1 MLDRIDHDGA
11 LIIGEWQR
19 RQARI
24 AAFDAE
30 PVAQH
35 NLQMAAYRVP
45 AKRVI
50 KALVISDA
58 LAWAFLAPSRS
69 PALKRHPHALAKP
82 GLVGSKTVVARP
94 AAAPAHDPNRRR
106 PPGCGPRNVGPGALA
121 GHHVAVGS
129 TTLIGVA
136 LTETL
141 QRGQVPHSG

>member
-35 NLQMAAYRVP
+35 NLQMAAYRVS

-58 LAWAFLAPSRS
+58 LAGAFLAPSRCL
-69 PALKRHPHALAKP
+69 PQTPP
-82 GLVGSKTVVARP
+82 ARP
-94 AAAPAHDPNRRR
+94 VCITWPRPNTFI
-106 PPGCGPRNVGPGALA
+106 A
-121 GHHVAVGS
+121 S
-129 TTLIGVA
+129 
-136 LTETL
+136 
-141 QRGQVPHSG
+141 

>member
-1 MLDRIDHDGA
+1 MPSRWLSTS
-11 LIIGEWQR
+11 
-19 RQARI
+19 
-24 AAFDAE
+24 
-30 PVAQH
+30 
-35 NLQMAAYRVP
+35 LQMATYRVP

-94 AAAPAHDPNRRR
+94 AAALAHDPNGRR
-106 PPGCGPRNVGPGALA
+106 PPDAGLATVGQGVLA
-121 GHHVAVGS
+121 GHHVAVGG

-136 LTETL
+136 LTETR
-141 QRGQVPHSG
+141 QSNEVKSRIQVESEHRLG